1 MSLTSFVLRF
11 ASPPPKIEEHDRYLF
26 IGPHPDDIE
35 IGAGATVAKLV
46 SMGKKVCFLICT
58 DGRFGSETVSPE
70 ELVEIRKA
78 EALKSAKTLGVSD
91 VRFLKLCDGGFYDDD
106 ELCRGI
112 AKTIGEFKPDLVFAP
127 DYFVASE
134 SHTDHLKVG
143 KAAAR
148 AAYFAPYSGVAAKLG
163 AESADVKGIA
173 YYMTAK
179 PNRYVLTSGELLKLQ
194 LSSILDCHKSQFD
207 ENSGKAL
214 ALYLRIRSA
223 DFGLRN
229 LKPHVE
235 GFRCVSAQGMH
246 CMPESDFI

>member
-78 EALKSAKTLGVSD
+78 EALKSAKTLGVTD
-91 VRFLKLCDGGFYDDD
+91 VRFLDLCDGGFYDED

-112 AKTIGEFKPDLVFAP
+112 AKTIGDFKPDLVFAP

-194 LSSILDCHKSQFD
+194 LSSILDCHKSQFG

-229 LKPHVE
+229 LKPHAE